1 MSNITEV
8 FENIINELKS
18 DLGEGFVATDIWH
31 SKDAQSLAGYNSQ
44 PKAVALFN
52 EVTRILD
59 KILKGSKYPGL
70 GEYYLVKLE
79 NNYIVIIVIAG
90 EFQQVL
96 VVDLSK
102 VTMGLIM
109 SVVVP
114 KLQEQLNQIAV
125 K

>member
-52 EVTRILD
+52 
-59 KILKGSKYPGL
+59 
-70 GEYYLVKLE
+70 
-79 NNYIVIIVIAG
+79 
-90 EFQQVL
+90 
-96 VVDLSK
+96 
-102 VTMGLIM
+102 
-109 SVVVP
+109 
-114 KLQEQLNQIAV
+114 
-125 K
+125 

>member
-1 MSNITEV
+1 MSNIVEA